1 MLLTICCFNF
11 CAIIIIISA
20 LLFNRCCL
28 VASASAAVVFGVLLC
43 CYFFAIVLL
52 LRCFVAIIILL
63 LLFCRYCRT
72 PPVSDVCSF
81 CAAREI
87 LQRDF
92 AYRRFA
98 PLDNCCVSCNSFRL
112 SVIKNARASSAG
124 YCFTAV
130 CRCVASSAAAA
141 AARGGARWVATVVAA
156 ARGG

>member
-1 MLLTICCFNF
+1 LLLLLL
-11 CAIIIIISA
+11 
-20 LLFNRCCL
+20 LLFLACCC
-28 VASASAAVVFGVLLC
+28 AVI
-43 CYFFAIVLL
+43 FFAIVLL

-72 PPVSDVCSF
+72 PPVSDFCSF

-141 AARGGARWVATVVAA
+141 TRGSARWRAVA
-156 ARGG
+156 RDG